1 MTLRNLLPPSGHNPS
16 RRESDAKDLRE
27 MVATSGPGRT
37 EWIKKLRRFGVPLA
51 LVVAVGGVGGVAAA
65 GIFSVGHIEH
75 AGPTKSFPV
84 STNLQMTVVP
94 DHAPVGGSVIVTV
107 TGCFDPTGQNH
118 AVSFNAAD
126 VAADSPADLALI
138 DVVDVVQRGYTLRG
152 TFRIPNDAT
161 RRAFFYAQCGDSFK
175 QVPFETTPTQS
186 TARAC
191 SASDLIATL
200 EPGFGGVTQHDL
212 YRLQV
217 INVSP
222 TPCLLQG
229 VPEALRLASST
240 GRVVVATVG
249 DGFAFEGNAAPMPAH
264 GASVVIV
271 ETEESCAARPGGG
284 PAVNASGHVEIRIG
298 GRWVVAGGPSRMFDV
313 GCGLHFG
320 NFYNTYY

>member
-1 MTLRNLLPPSGHNPS
+1 MTFRNLLPPTGHDPV
-16 RRESDAKDLRE
+16 RREADAHELRE
-27 MVATSGPGRT
+27 MVSTSGPGRR

-94 DHAPVGGSVIVTV
+94 HRAPVGGFVTV
-107 TGCFDPTGQNH
+107 TVKGCFDPTGQNH

-126 VAADSPADLALI
+126 VAADSPADLSLI

-152 TFRIPNDAT
+152 TFRIPNGAT
-161 RRAFFYAQCGDSFK
+161 RRAFFYVQCGDSFK

-186 TARAC
+186 TVRGCAA
-191 SASDLIATL
+191 ADVIAIL

-217 INVSP
+217 VNVSP
-222 TPCLLQG
+222 TPCKLQG
-229 VPEALRLASST
+229 VPQGLRLVSGA

-249 DGFAFEGNAAPMPAH
+249 DGFAFEGNAGPMPAH
-264 GASVVIV
+264 GMSVVIV
-271 ETEESCAARPGGG
+271 ETEESCTARPGGG
-284 PAVNASGHVEIRIG
+284 PAVNASGHVEIKIG
-298 GRWVVAGGPSRMFDV
+298 GRWVVAGGPARTFDV